1 MKYASKLLGVA
12 SFLTLAALGAN
23 PAFAAGTTAGS
34 SITNTV
40 SVNYK
45 VGGLDQTSTGASDTL
60 VVDRKINVTVAEVGS
75 ISTTV
80 SPGQTNAV
88 TAFTVTNNSNAVLD
102 FALTATQLATG
113 VAGAHSNVDS
123 FNGTNVR
130 IYLDNAVTGTV
141 GSYDAGDTLVTYIDE
156 LAADASR
163 TVFVVT
169 DIPLSLTTGSVAAV
183 ALTATGREG
192 GGAAAQ
198 GAALTETTGAN
209 TAAMDTVFADVAGSN
224 DSARDAA
231 HSARDDYTVLAAAL
245 TVLKTST
252 IISDPFNLTVNPKFI
267 PGATLEY
274 CIAVSNAAGGAD
286 ATAVAISDT
295 LPSTITYD
303 SSYGI
308 KINGTVSGGVCA
320 TDGTAGGS
328 QSAGVVTGTLATVA
342 TGATRTILFRA
353 TIN

>member
-1 MKYASKLLGVA
+1 MLVELL
-12 SFLTLAALGAN
+12 
-23 PAFAAGTTAGS
+23 
-34 SITNTV
+34 
-40 SVNYK
+40 
-45 VGGLDQTSTGASDTL
+45 
-60 VVDRKINVTVAEVGS
+60 
-75 ISTTV
+75 
-80 SPGQTNAV
+80 
-88 TAFTVTNNSNAVLD
+88 
-102 FALTATQLATG
+102 
-113 VAGAHSNVDS
+113 
-123 FNGTNVR
+123 
-130 IYLDNAVTGTV
+130 
-141 GSYDAGDTLVTYIDE
+141 
-156 LAADASR
+156 
-163 TVFVVT
+163 VFVVT